1 MADGIT
7 ANENKGLKGQT
18 GAILCQV
25 LPRVKMQELA
35 VRSTFLG
42 IALRLLK
49 LSVKKSIDLFAL
61 SLYIGLFQGQSEA
74 SRSRSETPT
83 CEAKSGKK
91 SIFGV
96 RSRIYSG

>member
-7 ANENKGLKGQT
+7 ANENKGLKGQP

-25 LPRVKMQELA
+25 LASVKMQEFALPGA
-35 VRSTFLG
+35 LSG
-42 IALRLLK
+42 IGSRHLK

-74 SRSRSETPT
+74 SRSRSEIPT
-83 CEAKSGKK
+83 CDPKSGK
-91 SIFGV
+91 
-96 RSRIYSG
+96 